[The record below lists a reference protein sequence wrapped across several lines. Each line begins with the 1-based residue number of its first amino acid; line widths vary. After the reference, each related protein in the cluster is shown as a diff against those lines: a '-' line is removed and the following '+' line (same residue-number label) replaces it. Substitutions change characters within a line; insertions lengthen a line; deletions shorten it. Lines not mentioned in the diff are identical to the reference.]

1 MNIKNRP
8 KVTEVPKD
16 EESLLRRLHILQKE
30 NDYLKLECESKH
42 ESNSEN
48 ILMVTIWTN
57 F

>member
-1 MNIKNRP
+1 M
-8 KVTEVPKD
+8 TEVPKD

-48 ILMVTIWTN
+48 ILMVTI
-57 F
+57 